1 MLLDNFKSLLSFT
14 QNMNFVNVLGNTVS
28 KSKVLQGC
36 GLYNGFQGSNNTVVN
51 GHSRYGTTC
60 FNYNATTTANGFK
73 NEQTTYHWNNVVCC
87 TTESTST
94 NNEGSTNR
102 RQNGFTLFV
111 GNGTAEPKAD
121 DYKLESPLVLN
132 VTTYFKSVLFSD
144 SSLQPMPELELSQY
158 IALNCSNAKS
168 AVYSFSASLHTLCTC
183 LINASFFPL
192 LNISTILGTINSSI
206 TASIAITAKSSTKVN
221 PFLFFLFI
229 IGHLPLLYKYIIY

>member
-36 GLYNGFQGSNNTVVN
+36 GLYNGSQGSNNTVVN

-121 DYKLESPLVLN
+121 DYKLESPLILN
-132 VTTYFKSVLFSD
+132 VSQSSCIELNNNKITVSRSFINNTEEDATVSEIGCYLFATNTWSNSV
-144 SSLQPMPELELSQY
+144 
-158 IALNCSNAKS
+158 
-168 AVYSFSASLHTLCTC
+168 
-183 LINASFFPL
+183 
-192 LNISTILGTINSSI
+192 NSSEYI
-206 TASIAITAKSSTKVN
+206 PIVMIGRKVLKNPVPILTGELYTFNYTIDMSQIA
-221 PFLFFLFI
+221 FLEADS
-229 IGHLPLLYKYIIY
+229 